1 LLVFCN
7 SPLVFPLLVLLNG
20 YAELLSQC
28 NMKKKIITV
37 VGARPQFIKNAPL
50 EMALKNYDSI
60 EVKSIHTGQH
70 YDDNMS
76 RIFFKEL
83 GIDEPAYQLNVGS
96 ASHGKQTAR
105 MLESIEEILLME
117 QPSMLVVY
125 GDTNSTLAGALA
137 ASKLHIPIAHIEA
150 GLRSY
155 NKTMPEE
162 INRVLTD
169 YLSTLLFV
177 PSEVSLKNLHKEGV
191 SEGVHVV
198 GDIMLDTLK
207 IAVGGN
213 LTHNTQEPPYYYA
226 TLHRPYNTDDKDR
239 ILNVLSAFNALSLPV
254 VFAIHPRTS
263 ALLSS
268 MNIAIDKYPN
278 IDFIAPQGYFDNIR
292 YMAGAEK
299 IITDSGG
306 LQKEA
311 WFLKK
316 PCVTLRPE
324 TEWIETLTNQW
335 NILVFEDL
343 KELKSALEITPGK
356 HIGGCYGEG
365 NTANKIA
372 DIIYHFLFDKQ

>member
-1 LLVFCN
+1 MLVFCN
-7 SPLVFPLLVLLNG
+7 SPLVFPSLVLLNG

-105 MLESIEEILLME
+105 MLESIEEILLKE
-117 QPSMLVVY
+117 QPSLLVVY
-125 GDTNSTLAGALA
+125 GDTNSTLAGALSA
-137 ASKLHIPIAHIEA
+137 AKLQIPIAHIEA

-169 YLSTLLFV
+169 YLSSLLFV
-177 PSEVSLKNLHKEGV
+177 PSEISVKNLDKEGV
-191 SEGVHVV
+191 SDGVHIV

-207 IAVGGN
+207 MAIKRIVLSA
-213 LTHNTQEPPYYYA
+213 HQEKPYYYV

-239 ILNVLSAFNALSLPV
+239 MIKILNALNNLSLPV

-268 MNIAIDKYPN
+268 MNIEIEKYST
-278 IDFIAPQGYFDNIR
+278 IHFIPPQGYFDNLG
-292 YMAGAEK
+292 YMVNAEK

-316 PCVTLRPE
+316 PCVTIRPE
-324 TEWIETLTNQW
+324 TEWLETLTNHW

-343 KELKSALEITPGK
+343 KELKPALEITPGK
-356 HIGGCYGEG
+356 YIGGCYGEG

-372 DIIYHFLFDKQ
+372 DIIHHFLFDKQ